1 MRRFF
6 YFFWVFLLAITELNA
21 QATLVVGEKSITL
34 EENFSLSFIIKSANA
49 SIETPIFKFP
59 ELPGL
64 RKLGVSRSKAT
75 DIQNGESV
83 YSYTFSQYY
92 QASATGSLLIPP
104 AEVIVNQQS
113 LKTEAFALQ
122 ISESAQKEEA
132 VEDTKEQIE
141 DLFKG
146 QSSLILALT
155 STQFQPFV
163 GQGFTL
169 KFSLF
174 IPDDNSTR
182 YSFDRND
189 IQIPALIQ
197 KIRPKN
203 CWEES
208 FGLQEV
214 KVSKVVYK
222 NKKYTEYRFFQS
234 TFFALDAKK
243 IVIPSLSLQLLKNNE
258 KAVFSS
264 KPIVISPKELPNHP
278 LKGKI
283 PVGDFHL
290 EETLSRAQVQTG
302 DTVVYVSSVVGDGN
316 SILWDSKLIESDY
329 FLNFFPIGT
338 QSSVYPY
345 GDKMFGNKTEKILI
359 IPSQPGKF
367 ALKSYF
373 NWIFF
378 NTRTATYDTLR
389 SEAILAVSGQPS
401 DRYLNTQSET
411 MMLYRGLEKLAAD
424 KVIGY
429 RWMDWK
435 QIFNALL
442 GLVLLW
448 LFILIIKAKYK

>member
-1 MRRFF
+1 MRRIFI
-6 YFFWVFLLAITELNA
+6 FFWVFLLAFTELRA
-21 QATLVVGEKSITL
+21 QATLLVGEKAITL
-34 EENFSLSFIIKSANA
+34 EENFSLSFVFKSANA
-49 SIETPIFKFP
+49 SVETPTYKFP

-75 DIQNGESV
+75 DIQNGEPV
-83 YSYTFSQYY
+83 YSFTFSQYY
-92 QASATGSLLIPP
+92 QASNPGTLLIPA
-104 AEVIVNQQS
+104 AEIIVNQQS
-113 LKTEAFALQ
+113 LKMDGFALQ
-122 ISESAQKEEA
+122 VSASEQKEEI
-132 VEDTKEQIE
+132 VEETKAQIE
-141 DLFKG
+141 ELFKG
-146 QSSLILALT
+146 QNSVFLALT
-155 STQFQPFV
+155 STQLQPFV

-182 YSFDRND
+182 YSVDRND

-234 TFFALDAKK
+234 TYFALDNQKR
-243 IVIPSLSLQLLKNNE
+243 VIPSVSLQLLKNAD
-258 KAVFSS
+258 KVVFSS
-264 KPIVISPKELPNHP
+264 KPIVIMPKELPNHP
-278 LKGKI
+278 LKGQV
-283 PVGDFHL
+283 PVGNFRL
-290 EETLSRAQVQTG
+290 IETLSREQVQTG

-329 FLNFFPIGT
+329 FLNFFPVGT

-345 GDKMFGNKTEKILI
+345 GDKMLGNKTEKILI

-367 ALKSYF
+367 AFKSYF
-373 NWIFF
+373 KWIYF
-378 NTRTATYDTLR
+378 NTRTASYDTLR
-389 SEAILAVSGQPS
+389 SGITLAVSGQPS
-401 DRYLNTQSET
+401 DRLLNTQSET
-411 MMLYRGLEKLAAD
+411 MLLYRGLEKLAAD

-429 RWMDWK
+429 RWIDWK

-448 LFILIIKAKYK
+448 LIILMIKAKK

>member
-1 MRRFF
+1 MRRIFI
-6 YFFWVFLLAITELNA
+6 FFWVFLLAFTELRA
-21 QATLVVGEKSITL
+21 QATLLVGEKSITL
-34 EENFSLSFIIKSANA
+34 EENFALSFVLKSANA
-49 SIETPIFKFP
+49 NVETPTYKFP

-75 DIQNGESV
+75 DIQNGEPV
-83 YSYTFSQYY
+83 YSFTFSQYY
-92 QASATGSLLIPP
+92 QASNPGTLLIPA
-104 AEVIVNQQS
+104 AEIIVNQQS
-113 LKTEAFALQ
+113 LKMDGFALQ
-122 ISESAQKEEA
+122 VSASEQKEEI
-132 VEDTKEQIE
+132 VEETKAQIE
-141 DLFKG
+141 ELFKG
-146 QSSLILALT
+146 QNSVFLALT
-155 STQFQPFV
+155 STQLQPFV

-189 IQIPALIQ
+189 IQIPSLIQ

-234 TFFALDAKK
+234 TYFALDNQKR
-243 IVIPSLSLQLLKNNE
+243 VIPSVSLQLLKNAD
-258 KAVFSS
+258 KVVFSS
-264 KPIVISPKELPNHP
+264 KPIVIMPKELPNHP
-278 LKGKI
+278 LKGKV
-283 PVGDFHL
+283 PVGDFRL
-290 EETLSRAQVQTG
+290 IETLSREQVQTG

-329 FLNFFPIGT
+329 FLNFFPVGT
-338 QSSVYPY
+338 QSSVYTY
-345 GDKMFGNKTEKILI
+345 GDKMLGNKTEKILI

-367 ALKSYF
+367 AFKSYF
-373 NWIFF
+373 KWIYF
-378 NTRTATYDTLR
+378 NTRTASYDTLR
-389 SEAILAVSGQPS
+389 SGITLAVSGQPS
-401 DRYLNTQSET
+401 DRLLNTQSET
-411 MMLYRGLEKLAAD
+411 MLLYRGLEKLAAD

-429 RWMDWK
+429 RWIDWK
-435 QIFNALL
+435 QIFNAFL

-448 LFILIIKAKYK
+448 LLILIIKAKK

>member
-1 MRRFF
+1 
-6 YFFWVFLLAITELNA
+6 V
-21 QATLVVGEKSITL
+21 
-34 EENFSLSFIIKSANA
+34 II
-49 SIETPIFKFP
+49 
-59 ELPGL
+59 
-64 RKLGVSRSKAT
+64 
-75 DIQNGESV
+75 
-83 YSYTFSQYY
+83 
-92 QASATGSLLIPP
+92 
-104 AEVIVNQQS
+104 
-113 LKTEAFALQ
+113 
-122 ISESAQKEEA
+122 
-132 VEDTKEQIE
+132 
-141 DLFKG
+141 
-146 QSSLILALT
+146 
-155 STQFQPFV
+155 
-163 GQGFTL
+163 
-169 KFSLF
+169 
-174 IPDDNSTR
+174 
-182 YSFDRND
+182 
-189 IQIPALIQ
+189 
-197 KIRPKN
+197 
-203 CWEES
+203 
-208 FGLQEV
+208 
-214 KVSKVVYK
+214 
-222 NKKYTEYRFFQS
+222 
-234 TFFALDAKK
+234 
-243 IVIPSLSLQLLKNNE
+243 
-258 KAVFSS
+258 
-264 KPIVISPKELPNHP
+264 PKELPNHP

-302 DTVVYVSSVVGDGN
+302 DTVVYISSVVGDGN

-448 LFILIIKAKYK
+448 LFILISKAKYK

>member
-122 ISESAQKEEA
+122 ISESAQKEEV

-243 IVIPSLSLQLLKNNE
+243 IVIPSLSLQLLKNSE
-258 KAVFSS
+258 KVVFSS
-264 KPIVISPKELPNHP
+264 KPIVIIPKELPNHP

-389 SEAILAVSGQPS
+389 SKSIIAVSGQPS

-411 MMLYRGLEKLAAD
+411 MLLYRGLEKLAAD
-424 KVIGY
+424 KLIGY

>member
-1 MRRFF
+1 MRRIFF
-6 YFFWVFLLAITELNA
+6 FFLGMFIAFQQVHGQASLLL
-21 QATLVVGEKSITL
+21 GEKSFTL
-34 EENFSLSFIIKSANA
+34 EENFSLSFVIKSANA
-49 SIETPIFKFP
+49 TVEAPSYRFP

-75 DIQNGESV
+75 DIQNGEPV
-83 YSYTFSQYY
+83 YTFTYSQYY
-92 QASATGSLLIPP
+92 QASTTGSLLIPP

-113 LKTEAFALQ
+113 LKTEGFALLVSP
-122 ISESAQKEEA
+122 SEQKEEV
-132 VEDTKEQIE
+132 VEEIKAQIE

-146 QSSLILALT
+146 QTSVFLAVT

-174 IPDDNSTR
+174 IPDDNATK

-197 KIRPKN
+197 KLRPKN

-234 TFFALDAKK
+234 SYFALDAKK
-243 IVIPSLSLQLLKNNE
+243 ITIPSLSLQLLKNTE
-258 KAVFSS
+258 KVVFSS
-264 KPIVISPKELPNHP
+264 KPLVISPKELPNHP
-278 LKGKI
+278 LKGKV
-283 PVGDFHL
+283 PVGDFRL
-290 EETLSRAQVQTG
+290 EESLTRSQVKTG
-302 DTVVYVSSVVGDGN
+302 DSLIYVSSVVGDGN
-316 SILWDSKLIESDY
+316 SILWEEKLIESDY
-329 FLNFFPIGT
+329 FLNFIPLGT

-345 GDKMFGNKTEKILI
+345 GDKMLGNKTEKILI

-373 NWIFF
+373 SWIFF
-378 NTRTATYDTLR
+378 NTRTAAYDTLR
-389 SEAILAVSGQPS
+389 SAAVLDVSGQPS
-401 DRYLNTQSET
+401 DRLLNTQSET
-411 MMLYRGLEKLAAD
+411 MTLYRGLEKLVAD
-424 KVIGY
+424 KIQGY
-429 RWMDWK
+429 RWTDWRL
-435 QIFNALL
+435 IFNVLL
-442 GLVLLW
+442 GLIVVWLAFLLT
-448 LFILIIKAKYK
+448 KAKK

>member
-1 MRRFF
+1 MRRIFF
-6 YFFWVFLLAITELNA
+6 FFGVFLLAITELRA
-21 QATLVVGEKSITL
+21 QATLLVGEKAITL
-34 EENFSLSFIIKSANA
+34 EENFSLSFVIKSANA
-49 SIETPIFKFP
+49 SLETPSYKFP

-75 DIQNGESV
+75 DIQNGQPV
-83 YSYTFSQYY
+83 YSFTFSQYY
-92 QASATGSLLIPP
+92 QASIPGSFLIPP
-104 AEVIVNQQS
+104 AEIVVNQQS
-113 LKTEAFALQ
+113 LKTEGFALQ
-122 ISESAQKEEA
+122 VSPAVQKEEE
-132 VEDTKEQIE
+132 VEQTKAQIE

-146 QSSLILALT
+146 QSSVFLALT

-222 NKKYTEYRFFQS
+222 NKNYTEYRFFQS
-234 TFFALDAKK
+234 TYFALDAKK
-243 IVIPSLSLQLLKNNE
+243 MVIPSLSLQLLKNTE
-258 KAVFSS
+258 KVVFSS
-264 KPIVISPKELPNHP
+264 KPLVISPQELPNHP
-278 LKGKI
+278 LKGKV
-283 PVGDFHL
+283 PVGDFRL
-290 EETLSRAQVQTG
+290 IESLSRAQVQTG
-302 DTVVYVSSVVGDGN
+302 DSVVYVSSVVGDGN
-316 SILWDSKLIESDY
+316 SILWDAKLIESDY
-329 FLNFFPIGT
+329 FLNFVPLGT
-338 QSSVYPY
+338 QSSVYPF
-345 GDKMFGNKTEKILI
+345 GDKMLGNKTEKILI

-373 NWIFF
+373 NWIYF
-378 NTRTATYDTLR
+378 NTRTASYDTLR
-389 SEAILAVSGQPS
+389 SGMTLAVSGQPS
-401 DRYLNTQSET
+401 DRLLNTQSET
-411 MMLYRGLEKLAAD
+411 MLLYRGLEKLAAD

-429 RWMDWK
+429 RWIDWK
-435 QIFNALL
+435 QIFNAFL

-448 LFILIIKAKYK
+448 LIILMIKAKK

>member
-1 MRRFF
+1 MRRIFF
-6 YFFWVFLLAITELNA
+6 FFLGMFIAFQQVHGQASLLL
-21 QATLVVGEKSITL
+21 GEKSFTL
-34 EENFSLSFIIKSANA
+34 EENFSLSFVIKSANA
-49 SIETPIFKFP
+49 TVEAPSYRFP

-75 DIQNGESV
+75 DIQNGEPV
-83 YSYTFSQYY
+83 YTFTYSQYY
-92 QASATGSLLIPP
+92 QASTTGSLLIPP

-113 LKTEAFALQ
+113 LKTEGFALLVSA
-122 ISESAQKEEA
+122 SEQKEEV
-132 VEDTKEQIE
+132 VEESKAQIE

-146 QSSLILALT
+146 QTSVFLAVT

-174 IPDDNSTR
+174 IPDDNATK
-182 YSFDRND
+182 YSFDRNE

-197 KIRPKN
+197 KLRPKN

-234 TFFALDAKK
+234 SYFALDAKK
-243 IVIPSLSLQLLKNNE
+243 ITIPSLSLQLLKNTE
-258 KAVFSS
+258 KVVFSS
-264 KPIVISPKELPNHP
+264 KPLVISPKELPNHP
-278 LKGKI
+278 LKGKV
-283 PVGDFHL
+283 PVGDFRL
-290 EETLSRAQVQTG
+290 EESLTRSQVKTG
-302 DTVVYVSSVVGDGN
+302 DSLIYVSSVVGDGN
-316 SILWDSKLIESDY
+316 SILWEEKLIESDY
-329 FLNFFPIGT
+329 FLNFIPLGT

-345 GDKMFGNKTEKILI
+345 GDKMLGNKTEKILI

-378 NTRTATYDTLR
+378 NTRTAAYDTLR
-389 SEAILAVSGQPS
+389 SAAVLDVSGQPS
-401 DRYLNTQSET
+401 DRLLNTQSET
-411 MMLYRGLEKLAAD
+411 MTLYRGLEKLVAD
-424 KVIGY
+424 KIQGY
-429 RWMDWK
+429 RWTDWRL
-435 QIFNALL
+435 IFNVLL
-442 GLVLLW
+442 GLIVVWLAFLLT
-448 LFILIIKAKYK
+448 KVKK

>member
-1 MRRFF
+1 MRRIFIFLVVFF
-6 YFFWVFLLAITELNA
+6 FAVLELHA
-21 QATLVVGEKSITL
+21 QATLLVGEKAITL
-34 EENFSLSFIIKSANA
+34 EENFALSFVIKSANA
-49 SIETPIFKFP
+49 TVETPSYKFP

-75 DIQNGESV
+75 DIQNGQPV
-83 YSYTFSQYY
+83 YSFTYSQYY
-92 QASATGSLLIPP
+92 QAAAPGSLLIPP
-104 AEVIVNQQS
+104 AEIIVNQQS
-113 LKTEAFALQ
+113 LKMEGFALQ
-122 ISESAQKEEA
+122 VSPSEQKEEE
-132 VEDTKEQIE
+132 VEQSKAQIE

-146 QSSLILALT
+146 QSSVFLALT
-155 STQFQPFV
+155 STQFKPFV

-189 IQIPALIQ
+189 VQIPALIQ

-234 TFFALDAKK
+234 TYFPLDAKK
-243 IVIPSLSLQLLKNNE
+243 IVVPSLSLQMMKNTE
-258 KAVFSS
+258 KVVFSS
-264 KPIVISPKELPNHP
+264 KPIVIVPQELPNHP
-278 LKGKI
+278 LKGKV
-283 PVGDFHL
+283 PVGDFYL
-290 EETLSRAQVQTG
+290 KESLSRDQVQTG

-329 FLNFFPIGT
+329 FLNFFPLGT

-345 GDKMFGNKTEKILI
+345 GEKMLGNKTEKILI

-378 NTRTATYDTLR
+378 NTRTATYDTLH
-389 SEAILAVSGQPS
+389 SEAILEVSGQPS
-401 DRYLNTQSET
+401 DRLLNTQSET
-411 MMLYRGLEKLAAD
+411 MSLYRGLEKLAAD

-429 RWMDWK
+429 RWMDWRL
-435 QIFNALL
+435 IFNVLI
-442 GLVLLW
+442 GLILLW
-448 LFILIIKAKYK
+448 LVFLMTKAKK

>member
-1 MRRFF
+1 VFF
-6 YFFWVFLLAITELNA
+6 LAIHGAHA
-21 QATLVVGEKSITL
+21 QANLLVGEKAFTL
-34 EENFSLSFIIKSANA
+34 EENFSLSFIIKSANP
-49 SIETPIFKFP
+49 SVETPTYKFP

-75 DIQNGESV
+75 DIQNGEPV
-83 YSYTFSQYY
+83 YSFTFSQYY
-92 QASATGSLLIPP
+92 QASATGALLIPP
-104 AEVIVNQQS
+104 VEVIVNQQS
-113 LKTEAFALQ
+113 LKLDGFALQ
-122 ISESAQKEEA
+122 VSPSEQKEEVVDENKA
-132 VEDTKEQIE
+132 QIE
-141 DLFKG
+141 ELFKG
-146 QSSLILALT
+146 QNSVFLAVSSSQL
-155 STQFQPFV
+155 QPFV

-234 TFFALDAKK
+234 SYFALDAKK
-243 IVIPSLSLQLLKNNE
+243 MVIPSVSLQLLKNTE
-258 KAVFSS
+258 KVIFSS
-264 KPIVISPKELPNHP
+264 KLLVIHPKELPNHP
-278 LKGKI
+278 LKGKV
-283 PVGDFHL
+283 PVGDFRL
-290 EETLSRAQVQTG
+290 NETLSRNQVQTG

-316 SILWDSKLIESDY
+316 GILWDAKLMESDY
-329 FLNFFPIGT
+329 FLNFYPVGS

-345 GDKMFGNKTEKILI
+345 GDKMLGNKTEKILI

-373 NWIFF
+373 NWIYF
-378 NTRTATYDTLR
+378 NTRTAAYDTLH
-389 SEAILAVSGQPS
+389 SAAVLAVSGQPS
-401 DRYLNTQSET
+401 DLLLSTQSET
-411 MMLYRGLEKLAAD
+411 MLLYRGLEKLAAD

-429 RWMDWK
+429 RWIDWK
-435 QIFNALL
+435 QIFNAFL

-448 LFILIIKAKYK
+448 LFILILKAKK

>member
-1 MRRFF
+1 MRRIFF
-6 YFFWVFLLAITELNA
+6 FFLGMILALQQVHG
-21 QATLVVGEKSITL
+21 QASLILGEKSFTL
-34 EENFSLSFIIKSANA
+34 EENFSLSFVIKSTNA
-49 SIETPIFKFP
+49 AIEAPVYKFP

-75 DIQNGESV
+75 EIQNGEPV
-83 YSYTFSQYY
+83 YFFTYSQYY
-92 QASATGSLLIPP
+92 QAANPGSLLIPP
-104 AEVIVNQQS
+104 AEVVVNQQS
-113 LKTEAFALQ
+113 LKTEGFALQ
-122 ISESAQKEEA
+122 VSPSEQKEE
-132 VEDTKEQIE
+132 VIEETKAQIE

-146 QSSLILALT
+146 QNSLFLAVT
-155 STQFQPFV
+155 STQIQPYV

-174 IPDDNSTR
+174 IPDDNVTR

-234 TFFALDAKK
+234 TYFALDAKK
-243 IVIPSLSLQLLKNNE
+243 IIIPALSLQLLKNNE
-258 KAVFSS
+258 KVVFTS
-264 KPIVISPKELPNHP
+264 KPFVISPKELPNHP
-278 LKGKI
+278 LKGKV
-283 PVGDFHL
+283 PVGDFRL
-290 EETLSRAQVQTG
+290 EEKLSRSQVQTG
-302 DTVVYVSSVVGDGN
+302 DTIRYESSVIGDGN
-316 SILWDSKLIESDY
+316 SILWEAKQTESDY
-329 FLNFFPIGT
+329 FLNFFHLST
-338 QSSVYPY
+338 QSSVFPY
-345 GDKMFGNKTEKILI
+345 GDKMLGNKTEKILI

-373 NWIFF
+373 NWIYF
-378 NTRTATYDTLR
+378 NTRTAAYDTLR
-389 SEAILAVSGQPS
+389 SEAMLEVSGQPS
-401 DRYLNTQSET
+401 DLLLNTQSES
-411 MMLYRGLEKLAAD
+411 MLLYRGLEKLAAD

-429 RWMDWK
+429 RWIDWK
-435 QIFNALL
+435 QIFNAFL

-448 LFILIIKAKYK
+448 LFILILKAKK

>member
-21 QATLVVGEKSITL
+21 QATLLVGEKSITL
-34 EENFSLSFIIKSANA
+34 EENFSLSFIIKSDNA
-49 SIETPIFKFP
+49 SIETPNFKFP

-75 DIQNGESV
+75 DIQNGESI

-92 QASATGSLLIPP
+92 QASTTGSLLIPP

-122 ISESAQKEEA
+122 ISESAQKEEV

-146 QSSLILALT
+146 QSSLFLALT

-189 IQIPALIQ
+189 LQIPSLIQ

-258 KAVFSS
+258 KVIFSS

-290 EETLSRAQVQTG
+290 EETLSQAQVQTG

-389 SEAILAVSGQPS
+389 SKAILAVSGQPS
-401 DRYLNTQSET
+401 DRLLNTQTET
-411 MMLYRGLEKLAAD
+411 MLLYRGLEKLVAD

-435 QIFNALL
+435 QIFNTLL

-448 LFILIIKAKYK
+448 LFILIIKAKKK

>member
-1 MRRFF
+1 MRRIFF
-6 YFFWVFLLAITELNA
+6 FFLVFLCALVETHG
-21 QATLVVGEKSITL
+21 QASLLVGEKSITL
-34 EENFSLSFIIKSANA
+34 EENFSLSFVIKSANA
-49 SIETPIFKFP
+49 TVEAPSYRFP

-75 DIQNGESV
+75 DIQNGEPV
-83 YSYTFSQYY
+83 YTFTYSQYY
-92 QASATGSLLIPP
+92 QASTTGSLLIPP

-113 LKTEAFALQ
+113 LKTEGFALLVSA
-122 ISESAQKEEA
+122 SEQKEEV
-132 VEDTKEQIE
+132 VEESKAQIE

-146 QSSLILALT
+146 QTSVFLAVT

-174 IPDDNSTR
+174 IPDDNATK
-182 YSFDRND
+182 YSFDRNE

-197 KIRPKN
+197 KLRPKN

-234 TFFALDAKK
+234 SYFALDAKK
-243 IVIPSLSLQLLKNNE
+243 ITIPSLSLQLLKNTE
-258 KAVFSS
+258 KVVFSS
-264 KPIVISPKELPNHP
+264 KPLVISPKELPNHP
-278 LKGKI
+278 LKGKV
-283 PVGDFHL
+283 PVGDFRL
-290 EETLSRAQVQTG
+290 EESLTRSQVKTG
-302 DTVVYVSSVVGDGN
+302 DSLIYVSSVVGDGN
-316 SILWDSKLIESDY
+316 SILWEEKLIESDY
-329 FLNFFPIGT
+329 FLNFIPLGT

-345 GDKMFGNKTEKILI
+345 GDKMLGNKTEKILI

-378 NTRTATYDTLR
+378 NTRTAAYDTLR
-389 SEAILAVSGQPS
+389 SAAVLDVSGQPS
-401 DRYLNTQSET
+401 DRLLNTQSET
-411 MMLYRGLEKLAAD
+411 MTLYRGLEKLVAD
-424 KVIGY
+424 KIQGY
-429 RWMDWK
+429 RWTDWRL
-435 QIFNALL
+435 IFNVLL
-442 GLVLLW
+442 GLIVVWLAFLLT
-448 LFILIIKAKYK
+448 KVKK

>member
-1 MRRFF
+1 MRRIFF
-6 YFFWVFLLAITELNA
+6 FFGVFLLALTEVRA
-21 QATLVVGEKSITL
+21 QASLLVGEKAITL
-34 EENFSLSFIIKSANA
+34 EENFALSFVFKSANA
-49 SIETPIFKFP
+49 SLETPTYKFP

-92 QASATGSLLIPP
+92 QASNPGTLLVPP
-104 AEVIVNQQS
+104 AEIIVNQQS
-113 LKTEAFALQ
+113 LKMDGFALQ
-122 ISESAQKEEA
+122 VSASEQKEE
-132 VEDTKEQIE
+132 EIE
-141 DLFKG
+141 ENKAEIEELFKG
-146 QSSLILALT
+146 QNSVFLALS

-234 TFFALDAKK
+234 SYFALDAKK
-243 IVIPSLSLQLLKNNE
+243 IVIPSVSLQLLKNTE
-258 KAVFSS
+258 KVVFSS

-278 LKGKI
+278 LKGKV
-283 PVGDFHL
+283 PVGDFRL
-290 EETLSRAQVQTG
+290 VESLTGNQVQTG
-302 DTVVYVSSVVGDGN
+302 DSVVYVSSIIGDGN
-316 SILWDSKLIESDY
+316 SILWDAKLTESDY
-329 FLNFFPIGT
+329 FLNFSPLVT

-345 GDKMFGNKTEKILI
+345 GDKMLGNKTEKILI

-373 NWIFF
+373 NWIYF
-378 NTRTATYDTLR
+378 NTRTASYDTLR
-389 SEAILAVSGQPS
+389 SGMTLAVSGQPS
-401 DRYLNTQSET
+401 DRLLNTQSET
-411 MMLYRGLEKLAAD
+411 MLLYRRLEKLAAD

-429 RWMDWK
+429 RWTDWK
-435 QIFNALL
+435 QIFNAFL

-448 LFILIIKAKYK
+448 LLILIIKAKK

>member
-1 MRRFF
+1 MRRIFF
-6 YFFWVFLLAITELNA
+6 FFLGMFIAFQQVHGQASLLL
-21 QATLVVGEKSITL
+21 GEKSFTL
-34 EENFSLSFIIKSANA
+34 EENFSLSFVIKSANA
-49 SIETPIFKFP
+49 TVEAPSYRFP

-75 DIQNGESV
+75 DIQNGEPV
-83 YSYTFSQYY
+83 YTFTYSQYY
-92 QASATGSLLIPP
+92 QASTTGSLLIPP

-113 LKTEAFALQ
+113 LKTEGFALLVSP
-122 ISESAQKEEA
+122 SEQKEEV
-132 VEDTKEQIE
+132 VEESKAQIE

-146 QSSLILALT
+146 QTSVFLAVT

-174 IPDDNSTR
+174 IPDDNATK
-182 YSFDRND
+182 YSFDRNE

-197 KIRPKN
+197 KLRPKN

-234 TFFALDAKK
+234 SYFALDAKK
-243 IVIPSLSLQLLKNNE
+243 ITIPSLSLQLLKNTE
-258 KAVFSS
+258 KVVFSS
-264 KPIVISPKELPNHP
+264 KPLVISPKELPNHL
-278 LKGKI
+278 LKGKV
-283 PVGDFHL
+283 PVGDFRL
-290 EETLSRAQVQTG
+290 EESLTRSQVKTG
-302 DTVVYVSSVVGDGN
+302 DSLIYVSSVVGDGN
-316 SILWDSKLIESDY
+316 SILWEEKLIESDY
-329 FLNFFPIGT
+329 FLNFIPLGT

-345 GDKMFGNKTEKILI
+345 GDKMLGNKTEKILI

-378 NTRTATYDTLR
+378 NTRTAAYDTLR
-389 SEAILAVSGQPS
+389 SAAVLDVSGQPS
-401 DRYLNTQSET
+401 DRLLNTQSET
-411 MMLYRGLEKLAAD
+411 MTLYRGLEKLVAD
-424 KVIGY
+424 KIQGY
-429 RWMDWK
+429 RWTDWRL
-435 QIFNALL
+435 IFNVLL
-442 GLVLLW
+442 GLIVVWLAFLLT
-448 LFILIIKAKYK
+448 KVKK

>member
-1 MRRFF
+1 MRRIFI
-6 YFFWVFLLAITELNA
+6 FFWVFLLAFTELRA
-21 QATLVVGEKSITL
+21 QATLLVGEKSITL
-34 EENFSLSFIIKSANA
+34 EENFALSFVFKSANA
-49 SIETPIFKFP
+49 SVETPTYKFP

-75 DIQNGESV
+75 DIQNGEPV
-83 YSYTFSQYY
+83 YSFTFSQYY
-92 QASATGSLLIPP
+92 QASNPGTLLIPA
-104 AEVIVNQQS
+104 AEIIVNQQS
-113 LKTEAFALQ
+113 LKMDGFALQ
-122 ISESAQKEEA
+122 VSASEQKEEI
-132 VEDTKEQIE
+132 VEETKAQIE
-141 DLFKG
+141 ELFKG
-146 QSSLILALT
+146 QNSVFLALT
-155 STQFQPFV
+155 STQLQPFV

-234 TFFALDAKK
+234 TYFALDNQKR
-243 IVIPSLSLQLLKNNE
+243 VIPSVSLQLLKNAD
-258 KAVFSS
+258 KVVFSS
-264 KPIVISPKELPNHP
+264 KPIVIMPKELPNHP
-278 LKGKI
+278 LKGKV
-283 PVGDFHL
+283 PVGDFRL
-290 EETLSRAQVQTG
+290 IETLSREQVQTG

-329 FLNFFPIGT
+329 FLNFFPVGT

-345 GDKMFGNKTEKILI
+345 GDKMLGNKTEKILI

-367 ALKSYF
+367 AFKSYF
-373 NWIFF
+373 KWIYF
-378 NTRTATYDTLR
+378 NTRTASYDTLR
-389 SEAILAVSGQPS
+389 SGITLAVSGQPS
-401 DRYLNTQSET
+401 DRLLNTQSET
-411 MMLYRGLEKLAAD
+411 MLLYRGLEELAAD

-429 RWMDWK
+429 RWIDWK
-435 QIFNALL
+435 QIFNAFL

-448 LFILIIKAKYK
+448 LLILIIKAKK

>member
-21 QATLVVGEKSITL
+21 QATLLVGEKSITL

-113 LKTEAFALQ
+113 LKIEAFALQ
-122 ISESAQKEEA
+122 ISESAQKEE
-132 VEDTKEQIE
+132 VEEETKEQIE

-189 IQIPALIQ
+189 LQIPALIQ

-258 KAVFSS
+258 KVVFSS

-302 DTVVYVSSVVGDGN
+302 DSVVYVSSVVGDGN

-329 FLNFFPIGT
+329 FLNFYSIGT

-448 LFILIIKAKYK
+448 LFILISKAKYK

>member
-1 MRRFF
+1 MRRIFCF
-6 YFFWVFLLAITELNA
+6 FLLFFLAIQGVFA
-21 QATLVVGEKSITL
+21 QANLLMGEKAITL
-34 EENFSLSFIIKSANA
+34 EDNFSLSFVIKSANA
-49 SIETPIFKFP
+49 SLETPNYKFP

-75 DIQNGESV
+75 DIQNGEPI
-83 YSYTFSQYY
+83 YSFTFSQYY
-92 QASATGSLLIPP
+92 QASNPGTLLIPP
-104 AEVIVNQQS
+104 GEVVVNQQS
-113 LKTEAFALQ
+113 LKVEGFALQ
-122 ISESAQKEEA
+122 VSASVQKEEVIEENKA
-132 VEDTKEQIE
+132 QIE
-141 DLFKG
+141 ELFKG
-146 QSSLILALT
+146 QNSVFLALT

-163 GQGFTL
+163 GQGFSL

-234 TFFALDAKK
+234 TYFALDAKK
-243 IVIPSLSLQLLKNNE
+243 IFIPALSLYLLKNSE
-258 KAVFSS
+258 KVVFSS
-264 KPIVISPKELPNHP
+264 KPLVISPKELPNHP
-278 LKGKI
+278 LKGKV

-290 EETLSRAQVQTG
+290 EESVSRNNLATG
-302 DTVVYVSSVVGDGN
+302 DTVIYVSSVIGDGN
-316 SILWDSKLIESDY
+316 SILWESKSLESDY
-329 FLNFFPIGT
+329 FLNFSPIGS
-338 QSSVYPY
+338 QSSVFPF
-345 GDKMFGNKTEKILI
+345 GDKMLGNKTEKMLI

-378 NTRTATYDTLR
+378 NTRTAAYDTLR
-389 SEAILAVSGQPS
+389 SEAILTVSGQPS
-401 DRYLNTQSET
+401 DRLLNTQSET
-411 MMLYRGLEKLAAD
+411 MLLYRGLEKLAAE

-429 RWMDWK
+429 RWMDWRL
-435 QIFNALL
+435 IFNVLI
-442 GLVLLW
+442 GLIVLW
-448 LFILIIKAKYK
+448 LIFLRVKAKK

>member
-21 QATLVVGEKSITL
+21 QATLLVGEKSITL
-34 EENFSLSFIIKSANA
+34 EENFSLSFIIKSDNA
-49 SIETPIFKFP
+49 SIETPNFKFP

-64 RKLGVSRSKAT
+64 RKLGVSRSKAA
-75 DIQNGESV
+75 DIQNGESI

-92 QASATGSLLIPP
+92 QASTTGSLLIPP

-122 ISESAQKEEA
+122 ISESAQKEEV

-141 DLFKG
+141 DLFKS
-146 QSSLILALT
+146 QSSLFLALT

-189 IQIPALIQ
+189 LQIPSLIQ

-258 KAVFSS
+258 KVIFSS

-290 EETLSRAQVQTG
+290 EETLSQAQVQTG

-401 DRYLNTQSET
+401 DRLLNTQTET
-411 MMLYRGLEKLAAD
+411 MLLYRGLEKLVAD

-435 QIFNALL
+435 QIFNTLL

-448 LFILIIKAKYK
+448 LFILIIKAKKK